1 MKKKTVKVRKARIK
15 GNTDGIL
22 TDKLFCCSE
31 YFPPTSCCQLIPVPV
46 KVLCLQF
53 YFQLRK
59 TGHSCSASCGRAFF
73 FSPKQSVHVT
83 LQKAICKWLPFSH
96 VYLFNLIDIF

>member
-1 MKKKTVKVRKARIK
+1 MWGCRDSILNEKKTVKVRKGRIK

-22 TDKLFCCSE
+22 IDKLFCCGVC
-31 YFPPTSCCQLIPVPV
+31 FPPTSCCQLIPVPV

-59 TGHSCSASCGRAFF
+59 TAQFQC
-73 FSPKQSVHVT
+73 
-83 LQKAICKWLPFSH
+83 
-96 VYLFNLIDIF
+96 